1 MLLKDSNLKYAA
13 GILALF
19 VVICFKMSV
28 FGFELLFAVLLLL
41 ALDFRLNDY
50 ISVKFSKIIIYFSD
64 MSFCIY
70 LTHTILYFY
79 LIANGKFGIASR
91 KGFVLG
97 CVGSILLSWISWK
110 SKSVYFRYTFRTASL
125 MQLI

>member
-1 MLLKDSNLKYAA
+1 MWKLKDSNLKYAA

-28 FGFELLFAVLLLL
+28 FGFELLFAVLLFL

-64 MSFCIY
+64 MLFLRHSSES
-70 LTHTILYFY
+70 HKE
-79 LIANGKFGIASR
+79 KFI
-91 KGFVLG
+91 VL
-97 CVGSILLSWISWK
+97 VS
-110 SKSVYFRYTFRTASL
+110 
-125 MQLI
+125 